1 MTNRAPGTRLAAPVH
16 NFQPRR
22 AAVASTKSAPSTLKL
37 AHSTL
42 IGSLLPEQP
51 QPIDGCWAHPSE
63 ILDRAEHL
71 EKVLAAVTDYAAV
84 VLSDT
89 QDFAGRVDTK
99 YLTGLLRDVTS
110 DIVGGLRFAAEECGE
125 R

>member
-1 MTNRAPGTRLAAPVH
+1 
-16 NFQPRR
+16 
-22 AAVASTKSAPSTLKL
+22 
-37 AHSTL
+37 
-42 IGSLLPEQP
+42 
-51 QPIDGCWAHPSE
+51 
-63 ILDRAEHL
+63 
-71 EKVLAAVTDYAAV
+71 V